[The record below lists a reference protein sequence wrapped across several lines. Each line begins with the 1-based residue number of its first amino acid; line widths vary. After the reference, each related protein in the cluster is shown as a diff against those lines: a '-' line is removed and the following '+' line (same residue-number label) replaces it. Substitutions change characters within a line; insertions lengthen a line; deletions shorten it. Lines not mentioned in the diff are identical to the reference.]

1 MSYHKLFYDDKCPLC
16 IKTVNFIDKIISPAK
31 TQYVK
36 LSSSKLS
43 EEDEKRAL
51 SEMLLLSNDGRK
63 FWGYYTY
70 VKLFQ
75 ISNSSFSL
83 IFRLLSRVFKFTIIR
98 NIGTFIYKKISSNR
112 LRCTDNCNLINN

>member
-16 IKTVNFIDKIISPAK
+16 IKTVKLIDKIISPAK
-31 TQYVK
+31 IQYVK

-83 IFRLLSRVFKFTIIR
+83 IFRFLSKVFKFPIIR
-98 NIGTFIYKKISSNR
+98 NIGKYTYKKISSHR
-112 LRCTDNCNLINN
+112 LRCTDNCNLKTN